1 MIAALAGRRI
11 DAEDSAA
18 RRFPPENAS
27 AVADRIRSR
36 FQSLPISTLV
46 CAAARGAD
54 LLALDVAGELGI
66 RRYVVLPSDPASFRA
81 SSVVDGLTS
90 EHQDGFEWGA
100 IFDRILEGVKA
111 QRNLLICAGEAVG
124 QESYLAANLAILDEA
139 ARLAALA
146 AEDVLAIVV
155 WDLASRGP
163 DDVTAAFRGEAMSR
177 SVRIEEIS
185 TL

>member
-11 DAEDSAA
+11 DAEGSTA
-18 RRFPPENAS
+18 RRFPPDNAS
-27 AVADRIRSR
+27 AVADRIRSC
-36 FQSLPISTLV
+36 FQSLSISTLV

-90 EHQDGFEWGA
+90 ESQNGFEWGA
-100 IFDRILEGVKA
+100 IFDRIHQAVQA
-111 QRNLLICAGEAVG
+111 QGDLLICAGEAVG
-124 QESYLAANLAILDEA
+124 QESYLAANLAILDQA

-146 AEDVLAIVV
+146 AEEMLAIAV

-163 DDVTAAFRGEAMSR
+163 DDVTAAFRDAAMNR
-177 SVRIEEIS
+177 GIRVEEIS

>member
-1 MIAALAGRRI
+1 M
-11 DAEDSAA
+11 
-18 RRFPPENAS
+18 
-27 AVADRIRSR
+27 
-36 FQSLPISTLV
+36 
-46 CAAARGAD
+46 
-54 LLALDVAGELGI
+54 LALDVAGELGI

-111 QRNLLICAGEAVG
+111 QRKTCSSAREKAVG

-177 SVRIEEIS
+177 GVRIEEIS